1 MPNKRVGY
9 RLSASIKEAHGHPIY
24 CASFSP
30 ASHYD
35 DKNDNS
41 NDCLKYFA
49 TCAGPYAHIYEVGSS
64 TVISN
69 VNKQSERSIRV
80 RQVYCDVDKEEQFY
94 ACTFGGRGVSE
105 GKAGNN
111 VATSSSNSNNN
122 SNNKAISIGD
132 DKTQNS
138 SRKRQRP
145 NDDKDSTYYDL
156 SQRQGPPLLC
166 VAGKR
171 GIIKVIDSV
180 LQSIVMTLLG
190 HGDTVNDLK
199 CSPTNEWL
207 LLSASKDHSIRLWNL
222 QHGQMIAI
230 FHGHRGQV
238 LSLSWHHSGTK
249 FASSAHDA
257 TIKLWKV
264 FDDPT
269 TTATTT
275 ESTNGKKEGNV
286 QAAIH
291 KSFQGHKF
299 RTAIEQSPF
308 FSTDSIHQL
317 PGIVGENNFDYS
329 DHYLLKQI

>member
-24 CASFSP
+24 CAAFSP
-30 ASHYD
+30 ASHHHSD
-35 DKNDNS
+35 NNGGDDNS
-41 NDCLKYFA
+41 NECLKYFA

-64 TVISN
+64 TTAVSN
-69 VNKQSERSIRV
+69 VNEQSERSIRV

-94 ACTFGGRGVSE
+94 ACAFGGRGVSE
-105 GKAGNN
+105 GKANNN
-111 VATSSSNSNNN
+111 VASSSS
-122 SNNKAISIGD
+122 SRAISIGD
-132 DKTQNS
+132 DKSQS
-138 SRKRQRP
+138 GSRKRQRP
-145 NDDKDSTYYDL
+145 NDDKDSSYYDL
-156 SQRQGPPLLC
+156 SQRQGPPILC

-171 GIIKVIDSV
+171 GIIKVIDTV

-222 QHGQMIAI
+222 QRGQMIAI

-269 TTATTT
+269 TAATT
-275 ESTNGKKEGNV
+275 ESTNGKEGQV

-291 KSFQGHKF
+291 KSFEMDKF

-317 PGIVGENNFDYS
+317 PGIVGENNFD
-329 DHYLLKQI
+329 